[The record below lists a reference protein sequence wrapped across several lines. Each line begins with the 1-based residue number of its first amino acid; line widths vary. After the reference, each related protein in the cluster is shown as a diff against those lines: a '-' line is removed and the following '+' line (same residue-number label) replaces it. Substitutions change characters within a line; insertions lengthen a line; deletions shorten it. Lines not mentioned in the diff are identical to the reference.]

1 MIRTRIV
8 IFALTLLGGGVPTAA
23 QDAAPVLRS
32 GDVLRITVWR
42 NDEMSGDFAVLANGT
57 LAHPLYSDLR
67 VAGMPLAA
75 VQDSLRS
82 FLLRFESNPA
92 FVVEPLYRITVGG
105 EVRSPSVYQLPPS
118 TTVAEAVATA
128 GGVTERGKLEAVRLH
143 RGGQILTVDLTNPSP
158 DAIASSAIRSG
169 DQLFVERRVS
179 IFREYIAPAGA
190 ITAALAAI
198 VNIIIR

>member
-1 MIRTRIV
+1 M
-8 IFALTLLGGGVPTAA
+8 
-23 QDAAPVLRS
+23 LRP

-42 NDEMSGDFAVLANGT
+42 NAEMSGDFAVLGNGT
-57 LAHPLYSDLR
+57 LAHPLYSALR
-67 VAGMPLAA
+67 VAGMPLEA
-75 VQDSLRS
+75 VEDSLRV
-82 FLLRFESNPA
+82 FLRRFESSPA

-105 EVRSPSVYQLPPS
+105 EVRSPSVYELPPS

-128 GGVTERGKLEAVRLH
+128 GGVTERGKLDAVRLH
-143 RGGQILTVDLTNPSP
+143 RGGQIMLVDLTDPTP
-158 DAIASSAIRSG
+158 GATASSPIRSG

-198 VNIIIR
+198 ANILIN